1 MKKQLVLGVLI
12 LSGFMLIS
20 GCDKD
25 GPAERA
31 GEQVDEAVQDGSN
44 KVEDMVE
51 SAGESLEEA
60 GDKIKQD
67 TQ

>member
-1 MKKQLVLGVLI
+1 MKKQLILAVLI

-20 GCDKD
+20 GCEKD

-31 GEQVDEAVQDGSN
+31 GEQVDQAVQDGSN
-44 KVEDMVE
+44 KVEEMVE
-51 SAGESLEEA
+51 GAGESLEEA
-60 GDKIKQD
+60 GDKIKQE